1 MRTAGPTQPSNE
13 RGINNHPRDNSID
26 NTAVPSDTPARS
38 ASPNQRT
45 INTAGLPPQQAG
57 QQTPDDASLRP
68 QQALP
73 PGTAGQ
79 VVRHESLVVV
89 TPLPAAVP
97 AESNG
102 SAPANTARPG

>member
-13 RGINNHPRDNSID
+13 RGINDRRDNGID
-26 NTAVPSDTPARS
+26 NSTLPPSAPART
-38 ASPNQRT
+38 ASTSHRT
-45 INTAGLPPQQAG
+45 DTGGLPPPQQAG

-73 PGTAGQ
+73 RGTAGQ

-89 TPLPAAVP
+89 APLPAAVP